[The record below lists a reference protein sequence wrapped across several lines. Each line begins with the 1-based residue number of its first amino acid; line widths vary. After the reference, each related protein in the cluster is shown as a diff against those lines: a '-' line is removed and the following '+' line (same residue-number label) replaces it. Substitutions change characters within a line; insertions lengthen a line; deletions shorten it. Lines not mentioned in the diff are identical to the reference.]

1 MFDNDNLYVLNKKD
15 RNALVYRDSMGNI
28 SRLTRNM
35 FDSDNEF
42 EYWKKWSDEDYH
54 DEEKERHIFSDKTL
68 YIDGMPEEAATA
80 DSPEDTFFFSLSES
94 EKEEQRN
101 YFMVNYFSQGDS
113 GHAQATMVTEQ
124 YANVLDDDRRKNA
137 QRLEQAF
144 YQKKETFTPS
154 LPNTE
159 QPTTPESTED
169 RLSIIMKLL
178 SDPQT
183 TELLKVLVNKV

>member
-1 MFDNDNLYVLNKKD
+1 MEPRTLQYRFRRFQLSLN
-15 RNALVYRDSMGNI
+15 I
-28 SRLTRNM
+28 PTRN
-35 FDSDNEF
+35 
-42 EYWKKWSDEDYH
+42 YH
-54 DEEKERHIFSDKTL
+54 VLHHSSITYKL
-68 YIDGMPEEAATA
+68 G
-80 DSPEDTFFFSLSES
+80 LSGGDI
-94 EKEEQRN
+94 K
-101 YFMVNYFSQGDS
+101 MVQGDS

-124 YANVLDDDRRKNA
+124 YAHVLDDDRRKNA